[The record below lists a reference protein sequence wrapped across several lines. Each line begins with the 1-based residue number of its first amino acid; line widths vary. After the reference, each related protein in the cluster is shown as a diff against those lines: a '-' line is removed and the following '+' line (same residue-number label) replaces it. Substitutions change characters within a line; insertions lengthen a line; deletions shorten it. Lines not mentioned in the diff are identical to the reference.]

1 MNANILYDK
10 ILFNLQYRK
19 MIMSKKIASARISEK
34 SSQLLQNLNNSLP
47 FDKVLYRE
55 DIEGSKAHAFMLSE
69 QGIISKEDYV
79 KIEAGLSEILEE
91 IESGIFTLDGNDE
104 DIHMA
109 VESRLTQKIGDAG
122 KRLHTA
128 RSRNDQVA
136 LDFRLYVQHNTKVIA
151 QLLLQNIATLI
162 EIAKQNV
169 ETMLPGMTHLQHA
182 QPINFGYHMMAYA
195 SMFKRDYE
203 RFVSSYA
210 RNNYSPIGCAAL
222 AGTPHPINRKIT
234 AEKLGFSAPTLNCL
248 DTVSDRDFA
257 LEMLFNVATMMMHIS
272 RLSEELIL
280 WSASEFKWIT
290 LSDRHATG
298 SSIMPQKKN
307 PDIPELLR
315 GKTGRVNGNLIGL
328 LTVMKGLPLAYNKD
342 MQEDK
347 EGVFDSVRTAILSL
361 QVLDEM
367 MREMTVNKAQ
377 MEKACMIGHL
387 SATDL
392 ADYLVREAG
401 LPFRD
406 AYHITGNAVNLA
418 EEKGLDISELSLEEL
433 KNIDER
439 IGKDVVKL
447 LDNRAS
453 MNARK
458 SEGGTA
464 TERTLEQ
471 IESMKEWRER
481 QNEYSLR

>member
-1 MNANILYDK
+1 MA
-10 ILFNLQYRK
+10 
-19 MIMSKKIASARISEK
+19 KKIASARITTESSE
-34 SSQLLQNLNNSLP
+34 LLQALNNSLP
-47 FDKVLYRE
+47 FDKVLYQE
-55 DIEGSKAHAFMLSE
+55 DISGSRAHAYMLKE
-69 QGIISKEDYV
+69 QGIISAEDYSRIDAGLAEILAD
-79 KIEAGLSEILEE
+79 IEAGRLL
-91 IESGIFTLDGNDE
+91 LDGDDE

-109 VESRLTQKIGDAG
+109 IEGELTRRIGDAG

-136 LDFRLYVQHNTKVIA
+136 LDFRLYVQKHTRAIA
-151 QLLLQNIATLI
+151 DLLLENIRTLVDV
-162 EIAKQNV
+162 ASKHAD
-169 ETMLPGMTHLQHA
+169 TMLPGMTHLQHA

-203 RFVSSYA
+203 RFMDAYD

-222 AGTPHPINRKIT
+222 AGTPHPINRQT
-234 AEKLGFSAPTLNCL
+234 TSQKLGFEAPTLNCL

-257 LEMLFNVATMMMHIS
+257 LEILFNIATMMMHMS

-280 WSASEFKWIT
+280 WSAAEFKWVT

-315 GKTGRVNGNLIGL
+315 GKTGRVNGNLVAL

-347 EGVFDSVRTAILSL
+347 EGVFDSVETALLSL
-361 QVLDEM
+361 QVLNEM
-367 MREMTVNKAQ
+367 IADMTVNKAA
-377 MEKACMIGHL
+377 MEAACMVGHL
-387 SATDL
+387 TATDL
-392 ADYLVREAG
+392 ADYLVKEAG
-401 LPFRD
+401 IPFRD
-406 AYHITGNAVNLA
+406 AYHITGNVVNLA
-418 EEKGLDISELSLEEL
+418 EEKGKDISELTLEEL
-433 KNIDER
+433 QSIDDR
-439 IGKDVVKL
+439 IGEEVVAM

-453 MNARK
+453 MNARC

-471 IESMKEWRER
+471 AAAMKHWLAE
-481 QNEYSLR
+481 QK

>member
-1 MNANILYDK
+1 MGT
-10 ILFNLQYRK
+10 
-19 MIMSKKIASARISEK
+19 KIASARISE
-34 SSQLLQNLNNSLP
+34 SSSELLQKLNNSLP
-47 FDKVLYRE
+47 FDKVLYEE
-55 DIEGSKAHAFMLSE
+55 DITGSRAHAYMLSQ
-69 QGIISKEDYV
+69 QGIISEDDFQQ
-79 KIEAGLSEILEE
+79 IDNGLKEILSD
-91 IESGIFTLDGNDE
+91 IESGDFTLDGDDE

-109 VESRLTQKIGDAG
+109 IEGELTRRIGDAG

-136 LDFRLYVQHNTKVIA
+136 LDFRLFVLTNNKIIA
-151 QLLLQNIATLI
+151 KLILENINTLI
-162 EIAKQNV
+162 VLAKKHAQ
-169 ETMLPGMTHLQHA
+169 TLLPGMTHLQHA
-182 QPINFGYHMMAYA
+182 QPINFGFHMMAYA

-203 RFVSSYA
+203 RFMSSYE
-210 RNNYSPIGCAAL
+210 RNNLSPVGCAAL
-222 AGTPHPINRKIT
+222 AGTPHPIDRNTT
-234 AEKLGFSAPTLNCL
+234 AKKLGFSSPTLNCL

-257 LEMLFNVATMMMHIS
+257 LEILFNISTLMMHLS

-280 WSASEFKWIT
+280 WSTAEFKWIT
-290 LSDRHATG
+290 LSDKHATG

-315 GKTGRVNGNLIGL
+315 AKTGRANGNLIAL

-347 EGVFDSVRTAILSL
+347 EGVFDSVRTATLSL
-361 QVLDEM
+361 QVLEEM
-367 MREMTVNKAQ
+367 IADMTVNVEE

-392 ADYLVREAG
+392 ADYLVKEQN

-406 AYHITGNAVNLA
+406 AYHITGDAVNLA
-418 EEKGLDISELSLEEL
+418 EKKGLDISELSLSDL
-433 KNIDER
+433 QSIDER
-439 IGKDVVKL
+439 IDEGVIAL

-453 MNARK
+453 MNARV

-464 TERTLEQ
+464 TVRTLEQ
-471 IESMKEWRER
+471 VE
-481 QNEYSLR
+481 SLRGWIREQM

>member
-1 MNANILYDK
+1 
-10 ILFNLQYRK
+10 
-19 MIMSKKIASARISEK
+19 MSNKIASARISTK
-34 SSQLLQNLNNSLP
+34 SSQLLQDLNNSLP

-55 DIEGSKAHAFMLSE
+55 DIEGSRAHAFMLCE
-69 QGIISKEDYV
+69 QGIIGKDDY
-79 KIEAGLSEILEE
+79 AQ
-91 IESGIFTLDGNDE
+91 IESGLVEILAEVESGEFKLDGDDE

-109 VESRLTQKIGDAG
+109 IEGRLTEKVGDAG

-136 LDFRLYVQHNTKVIA
+136 LDFRLYVQSNTKAIGE
-151 QLLLQNIATLI
+151 LLLENIETLVTVAQ
-162 EIAKQNV
+162 EHS

-182 QPINFGYHMMAYA
+182 QPINFGYHMLAYT

-203 RFVSSYA
+203 RFMSSHE

-222 AGTPHPINRKIT
+222 AGTPHNISRQIT
-234 AEKLGFSAPTLNCL
+234 SDKLGFTAPTLNCL

-257 LEMLFNVATMMMHIS
+257 LEILFNISTMMMHMS

-280 WSASEFKWIT
+280 WSAAEFKWVT

-315 GKTGRVNGNLIGL
+315 GKTGRVNGNLVAL

-347 EGVFDSVRTAILSL
+347 EGVFDSVRTALLSL
-361 QVLDEM
+361 QVLNEM
-367 MREMTVNKAQ
+367 IADMTVNKDK
-377 MEKACMIGHL
+377 MEASCMVGHL

-392 ADYLVREAG
+392 ADYLVKEAG

-406 AYHITGNAVNLA
+406 AYHITGDAVNLA
-418 EEKGLDISELSLEEL
+418 EEKGLDISELSLEDL
-433 KNIDER
+433 QSVDRR
-439 IGKDVVKL
+439 IGEGVVAL

-453 MNARK
+453 MNARM

-464 TERTLEQ
+464 TVKTLEQ
-471 IESMKEWRER
+471 VESLKSW
-481 QNEYSLR
+481 LRKQE

>member
-1 MNANILYDK
+1 
-10 ILFNLQYRK
+10 
-19 MIMSKKIASARISEK
+19 MSKKIASARISEK
-34 SSQLLQNLNNSLP
+34 SSKLLQDLNNSLP

-55 DIEGSKAHAFMLSE
+55 DIEGSIAHAYMLSE
-69 QGIISKEDYV
+69 QKIITKEDY
-79 KIEAGLSEILEE
+79 KKIDLGLREILAEIEAGK
-91 IESGIFTLDGNDE
+91 FKLDGDDE

-109 VESRLTQKIGDAG
+109 IEGRLTAKIGDAG

-136 LDFRLYVQHNTKVIA
+136 LDFRLYVQNNTKSIA
-151 QLLLQNIATLI
+151 DFLLENIKTLVNVAEKNAT
-162 EIAKQNV
+162 V
-169 ETMLPGMTHLQHA
+169 MLPGMTHLQHA
-182 QPINFGYHMMAYA
+182 QPINFGYHMLAYA

-203 RFVSSYA
+203 RFVSSYE

-222 AGTPHPINRKIT
+222 AGTPHNISRQIT
-234 AEKLGFSAPTLNCL
+234 SDKLGFNAPTLNCL

-257 LEMLFNVATMMMHIS
+257 LEILFNISTMMMHIS

-280 WSASEFKWIT
+280 WSASEFGWVT

-315 GKTGRVNGNLIGL
+315 GKTGRVNGNLVSL

-347 EGVFDSVRTAILSL
+347 EGVFDSVRTALLSL
-361 QVLDEM
+361 QVLNEM
-367 MREMTVNKAQ
+367 IADMKINADK
-377 MEKACMIGHL
+377 MEKSCMIGHL

-392 ADYLVREAG
+392 ADYLVKEQG
-401 LPFRD
+401 MPFRD
-406 AYHITGNAVNLA
+406 AYHITGNVVNLA
-418 EEKGLDISELSLEEL
+418 EEKNVDISELSLDEL
-433 KNIDER
+433 QSIDSR
-439 IGKDVVKL
+439 IGEGVVKL

-453 MNARK
+453 MNARL
-458 SEGGTA
+458 SEGGTSTA
-464 TERTLEQ
+464 RTLEQ
-471 IESMKEWRER
+471 IESLNNWVKTQM
-481 QNEYSLR
+481 

>member
-1 MNANILYDK
+1 
-10 ILFNLQYRK
+10 
-19 MIMSKKIASARISEK
+19 MSKKIASARISEK
-34 SSQLLQNLNNSLP
+34 SSQLLQDLNNSLP
-47 FDKVLYRE
+47 FDKILYRE
-55 DIEGSKAHAFMLSE
+55 DIKGSQAHAYMLSE
-69 QGIISKEDYV
+69 QGIITKEDFV
-79 KIEAGLSEILEE
+79 QIDTGLEEILEE
-91 IESGIFTLDGNDE
+91 VESGVFKLDGDDE

-109 VESRLTQKIGDAG
+109 IEGRLTDKIGDAG

-136 LDFRLYVQHNTKVIA
+136 LDFRLYVQNNTKAIA
-151 QLLLQNIATLI
+151 SLLLENITTFVKTA
-162 EIAKQNV
+162 EEHAKV
-169 ETMLPGMTHLQHA
+169 MLPGMTHLQHA
-182 QPINFGYHMMAYA
+182 QPINFGYHMLAYA

-203 RFVSSYA
+203 RFVASYE

-222 AGTPHPINRKIT
+222 AGTPHNISRQIT
-234 AEKLGFSAPTLNCL
+234 SDKLGFNAPTLNCL

-257 LEMLFNVATMMMHIS
+257 LEILFNISTMMMHIS

-280 WSASEFKWIT
+280 WSASEFKWVT

-315 GKTGRVNGNLIGL
+315 GKTGRVNGNLVAL

-347 EGVFDSVRTAILSL
+347 EGVFDSVRTALLSL
-361 QVLDEM
+361 QVLNEM
-367 MREMTVNKAQ
+367 VADMTVNVEE

-392 ADYLVREAG
+392 ADYLVKEAG

-406 AYHITGNAVNLA
+406 AYHITGNVVNLA
-418 EEKGLDISELSLEEL
+418 EEKELDISELTLEEL
-433 KNIDER
+433 QSIDER
-439 IGKDVVKL
+439 IGEGVVAL

-453 MNARK
+453 MNVRV

-464 TERTLEQ
+464 TVRTLEQ
-471 IESMKEWRER
+471 VESLKSWLSS
-481 QNEYSLR
+481 QK

>member
-1 MNANILYDK
+1 V
-10 ILFNLQYRK
+10 
-19 MIMSKKIASARISEK
+19 SKKIASARISEK
-34 SSQLLQNLNNSLP
+34 SSKLLQELNNSLP

-55 DIEGSKAHAFMLSE
+55 DIEGSRAHAFMLCE
-69 QGIISKEDYV
+69 QKIISKEDYLQ
-79 KIEAGLSEILEE
+79 IEQGLIDIYKEV
-91 IESGIFTLDGNDE
+91 ESGAFLLDGDDE

-109 VESRLTQKIGDAG
+109 IEGRLTDTIGDAG

-136 LDFRLYVQHNTKVIA
+136 LDFRLYVQKNTQKIADLLLENISTLIKVASKNTK
-151 QLLLQNIATLI
+151 TL
-162 EIAKQNV
+162 
-169 ETMLPGMTHLQHA
+169 LPGMTHLQHA
-182 QPINFGYHMMAYA
+182 QPINFGYHMLAYA

-203 RFVSSYA
+203 RFVSSYD

-234 AEKLGFSAPTLNCL
+234 AEKLGFKSPTLNCL

-257 LEMLFNVATMMMHIS
+257 LEILFNISTMMMHMS

-280 WSASEFKWIT
+280 WSASEFKFVQ
-290 LSDRHATG
+290 LSDKHATG

-315 GKTGRVNGNLIGL
+315 GKTGRVNGNLVAL

-347 EGVFDSVRTAILSL
+347 EGVFDSVRTALLSL
-361 QVLDEM
+361 EVLNEMIDEM
-367 MREMTVNKAQ
+367 TINVDK
-377 MEKACMIGHL
+377 MEKACMVGHL

-392 ADYLVREAG
+392 ADYLVKEVG
-401 LPFRD
+401 IPFRD
-406 AYHITGNAVNLA
+406 AYHITGNVVNVA
-418 EEKGLDISELSLEEL
+418 EDRGVDISELTLQELQSVDDRIEE
-433 KNIDER
+433 
-439 IGKDVVKL
+439 DVVAL

-453 MNARK
+453 MNARI
-458 SEGGTA
+458 SEGGTS
-464 TERTLEQ
+464 TIRTKEQ
-471 IESMKEWRER
+471 IESLLVWLKS
-481 QNEYSLR
+481 QK

>member
-1 MNANILYDK
+1 
-10 ILFNLQYRK
+10 
-19 MIMSKKIASARISEK
+19 MSKKIASARISEK
-34 SSQLLQNLNNSLP
+34 SSQLLQELNNSLP
-47 FDKVLYRE
+47 FDKVLYKE
-55 DIEGSKAHAFMLSE
+55 DIAGSRAHAFMLCE
-69 QGIISKEDYV
+69 QGIISKEDYE
-79 KIEAGLSEILEE
+79 K
-91 IESGIFTLDGNDE
+91 IESGLVEILAEVESGEFKLDGDDE

-109 VESRLTQKIGDAG
+109 VEGRLTQKVGDAG

-136 LDFRLYVQHNTKVIA
+136 LDFRLYVQGNTKAIA
-151 QLLLQNIATLI
+151 ELLLENIATLVKVA
-162 EIAKQNV
+162 EANV
-169 ETMLPGMTHLQHA
+169 ETLLPGMTHLQHA

-203 RFVSSYA
+203 RFMSSYE
-210 RNNYSPIGCAAL
+210 RNNFSPIGCAAL
-222 AGTPHPINRKIT
+222 AGTPHPIDRKIT
-234 AEKLGFSAPTLNCL
+234 AERLGFNAPTLNCL

-257 LEMLFNVATMMMHIS
+257 LEILFNISAMMMHMS

-315 GKTGRVNGNLIGL
+315 GKTGRVNGNLISL

-347 EGVFDSVRTAILSL
+347 EGVFDSVRTALLSL
-361 QVLDEM
+361 QVLNEM
-367 MREMTVNKAQ
+367 MAEMRVNKEA
-377 MEKACMIGHL
+377 MEAACMIGHL

-392 ADYLVREAG
+392 ADYLVKEQG

-418 EEKGLDISELSLEEL
+418 EEKGLDISELSLEDL
-433 KNIDER
+433 QSVDAR
-439 IGKDVVKL
+439 IGEGVVAL

-471 IESMKEWRER
+471 VESMKDWLKK
-481 QNEYSLR
+481 Q

>member
-1 MNANILYDK
+1 
-10 ILFNLQYRK
+10 
-19 MIMSKKIASARISEK
+19 MSKKIASARISTE
-34 SSQLLQNLNNSLP
+34 SSTLLQELNNSLP
-47 FDKVLYRE
+47 FDKVLYHE
-55 DIEGSKAHAFMLSE
+55 DITGSRAHAAMLAQ
-69 QGIISKEDYV
+69 QGIISTEDQAQIDAGLAEILAD
-79 KIEAGLSEILEE
+79 IEAGNFS
-91 IESGIFTLDGNDE
+91 LDGDDE

-109 VESRLTQKIGDAG
+109 IEGELTRRIGDAG

-136 LDFRLYVQHNTKVIA
+136 LDFRLYVQRNTHAIA
-151 QLLLQNIATLI
+151 GLILENIQTLI
-162 EIAKQNV
+162 AIAEENAQ
-169 ETMLPGMTHLQHA
+169 TMLPGMTHLQHA

-195 SMFKRDYE
+195 SMLKRDYE
-203 RFVSSYA
+203 RFMSSYE
-210 RNNYSPIGCAAL
+210 RNNFSPIGCAAL
-222 AGTPHPINRKIT
+222 AGTPHPIDRKAT
-234 AEKLGFSAPTLNCL
+234 AESLGFTAPSLNCL

-257 LEMLFNVATMMMHIS
+257 LEILFNISTLMMHMS

-280 WSASEFKWIT
+280 WSAAEFKWVT

-315 GKTGRVNGNLIGL
+315 GKTGRVNGNLVAL

-347 EGVFDSVRTAILSL
+347 EGVFDSVRTALLSL
-361 QVLDEM
+361 QVLNEM
-367 MREMTVNKAQ
+367 IADMTVNTEA
-377 MEKACMIGHL
+377 MEAACMIGHL

-392 ADYLVREAG
+392 ADYLVKDQG

-406 AYHITGNAVNLA
+406 AYHITGNVVNLA
-418 EEKGLDISELSLEEL
+418 EEKGVDISELSLEDL
-433 KNIDER
+433 QSIDER
-439 IGKDVVKL
+439 IGEGVVAL

-453 MNARK
+453 MNARQ

-464 TERTLEQ
+464 TVRVLEQ
-471 IESMKEWRER
+471 VNSMKEWIT
-481 QNEYSLR
+481 SL

>member
-1 MNANILYDK
+1 MA
-10 ILFNLQYRK
+10 
-19 MIMSKKIASARISEK
+19 KKIASARISAE
-34 SSQLLQNLNNSLP
+34 SSQLLQELNNSLP

-55 DIEGSKAHAFMLSE
+55 DIEGSRAHAYMLKE
-69 QGIISKEDYV
+69 QEIISEEDYE
-79 KIEAGLSEILEE
+79 KIEKGLGEILKDIEE
-91 IESGIFTLDGNDE
+91 GRLSLDGDDE

-109 VESRLTQKIGDAG
+109 IEGELTRRIGDAG

-136 LDFRLYVQHNTKVIA
+136 LDFRLYVQNNTKAIA
-151 QLLLQNIATLI
+151 GLLLEIIQTLVKVA
-162 EIAKQNV
+162 EENA

-203 RFVSSYA
+203 RFMGSYE

-222 AGTPHPINRKIT
+222 AGTPHPINRQT
-234 AEKLGFSAPTLNCL
+234 TSDKLGFNAPTLNCL

-257 LEMLFNVATMMMHIS
+257 LEILFNIATMMMHMS

-280 WSASEFKWIT
+280 WSAAEFRWII

-315 GKTGRVNGNLIGL
+315 GKTGRVNGNLVAL

-347 EGVFDSVRTAILSL
+347 EGVFDSVKTALLSL
-361 QVLDEM
+361 QVLNEM
-367 MREMTVNKAQ
+367 IADMTVNKEA
-377 MEKACMIGHL
+377 MEHACMVGHL

-392 ADYLVREAG
+392 ADYLVKEQG

-406 AYHITGNAVNLA
+406 AYHITGNVVNLA
-418 EEKGLDISELSLEEL
+418 EKKGVDISELSLSEL
-433 KNIDER
+433 QSVDER
-439 IGKDVVKL
+439 IGEGVIAL
-447 LDNRAS
+447 LDIRAS
-453 MNARK
+453 MNARQ

-464 TERTLEQ
+464 TSRTLEQ
-471 IESMKEWRER
+471 VESLKAWL
-481 QNEYSLR
+481 NSLV

>member
-1 MNANILYDK
+1 
-10 ILFNLQYRK
+10 
-19 MIMSKKIASARISEK
+19 MSKKIASARISEK
-34 SSQLLQNLNNSLP
+34 SSQLLQDLNNSLP
-47 FDKVLYRE
+47 FDKILYRE
-55 DIEGSKAHAFMLSE
+55 DIKGSQAHAYMLSE
-69 QGIISKEDYV
+69 QGIITKEDFV
-79 KIEAGLSEILEE
+79 QIDAGLEEILEE
-91 IESGIFTLDGNDE
+91 VESGVFKLDGDDE

-109 VESRLTQKIGDAG
+109 IEGRLTDKIGDAG

-136 LDFRLYVQHNTKVIA
+136 LDFRLYVQNNTKAIA
-151 QLLLQNIATLI
+151 SLLLGNITTFIKTA
-162 EIAKQNV
+162 EEHAQV
-169 ETMLPGMTHLQHA
+169 MLPGMTHLQHA
-182 QPINFGYHMMAYA
+182 QPINFGYHMLAYA

-203 RFVSSYA
+203 RFVASYE

-222 AGTPHPINRKIT
+222 AGTPHNISRQIT
-234 AEKLGFSAPTLNCL
+234 SDKLGFNAPTLNCL

-257 LEMLFNVATMMMHIS
+257 LEILFNISTMMMHMS

-280 WSASEFKWIT
+280 WSASEFKWVT

-315 GKTGRVNGNLIGL
+315 GKTGRVNGNLVAL

-347 EGVFDSVRTAILSL
+347 EGVFDSVRTALLSL
-361 QVLDEM
+361 QVLNEM
-367 MREMTVNKAQ
+367 VADMTVNIEE

-392 ADYLVREAG
+392 ADYLVKEAG

-406 AYHITGNAVNLA
+406 AYHITGNVVNLA
-418 EEKGLDISELSLEEL
+418 EEKELDISELTLEEL
-433 KNIDER
+433 QSIDKR
-439 IGKDVVKL
+439 IGEGVVAL

-453 MNARK
+453 MNARV

-464 TERTLEQ
+464 TVRTLEQ
-471 IESMKEWRER
+471 VESLKVWLE
-481 QNEYSLR
+481 NEQ

>member
-1 MNANILYDK
+1 
-10 ILFNLQYRK
+10 
-19 MIMSKKIASARISEK
+19 MSKKIASARISEK
-34 SSQLLQNLNNSLP
+34 SSKLLQALNNSLP

-55 DIEGSKAHAFMLSE
+55 DIEGSRAHAFMLAE
-69 QGIISKEDYV
+69 EGIISKEDYSQ
-79 KIEAGLSEILEE
+79 IEQGLIDIYEE
-91 IESGIFTLDGNDE
+91 VESGIFLLDGDDE

-109 VESRLTQKIGDAG
+109 IEGRLTDKIGDAG

-136 LDFRLYVQHNTKVIA
+136 LDFRLFVQKNTQQIA
-151 QLLLQNIATLI
+151 DLLLKNIVTLTRVSS
-162 EIAKQNV
+162 EN
-169 ETMLPGMTHLQHA
+169 TSTLLPGMTHLQHA

-203 RFVSSYA
+203 RFIASYE

-222 AGTPHPINRKIT
+222 AGTPHPINRKTT
-234 AEKLGFSAPTLNCL
+234 AERLGFKAPTLNCL

-257 LEMLFNVATMMMHIS
+257 LEILFNISTMMMHMS

-280 WSASEFKWIT
+280 WSASEFKFVQ
-290 LSDRHATG
+290 LSDKHATG

-315 GKTGRVNGNLIGL
+315 GKTGRVNGNLVSL

-347 EGVFDSVRTAILSL
+347 EGVFDSVKTALLSL
-361 QVLDEM
+361 EVLNEM
-367 MREMTVNKAQ
+367 IDEMTVNIEQ
-377 MEKACMIGHL
+377 MERACMIGHL

-392 ADYLVREAG
+392 ADYLVKDIG
-401 LPFRD
+401 MPFRD
-406 AYHITGNAVNLA
+406 AYHITGNVVNLA
-418 EEKGLDISELSLEEL
+418 EERGVDISELTFEEL
-433 KNIDER
+433 QRVDDR
-439 IGKDVVKL
+439 ITEGVVEL

-453 MNARK
+453 MNARI
-458 SEGGTA
+458 SEGGTS
-464 TERTLEQ
+464 TVRTNEQ
-471 IESMKEWRER
+471 IETLLEWIKTK
-481 QNEYSLR
+481 Q

>member
-1 MNANILYDK
+1 
-10 ILFNLQYRK
+10 
-19 MIMSKKIASARISEK
+19 MSKKIASARISEK
-34 SSQLLQNLNNSLP
+34 SSKLLEDLNNSLP
-47 FDKVLYRE
+47 FDKVLYQE
-55 DIEGSKAHAFMLSE
+55 DIAGSLAHAEMLSV
-69 QGIISKEDYV
+69 QGIISVEDY
-79 KIEAGLSEILEE
+79 KEIAAGLNAILEE
-91 IESGIFTLDGNDE
+91 VDTGVFLLDGDEE

-109 VESRLTQKIGDAG
+109 IEGRLTAKIGDAG

-136 LDFRLYVQHNTKVIA
+136 LDFRLFVQKNTIA
-151 QLLLQNIATLI
+151 IAKLLLSNINTLVI
-162 EIAKQNV
+162 VAKEHA

-182 QPINFGYHMMAYA
+182 QPINFGYHMLAYA

-203 RFVSSYA
+203 RFMSAYE
-210 RNNYSPIGCAAL
+210 RNNYSPLGCAAL
-222 AGTPHPINRKIT
+222 AGTPHVIDRELT
-234 AEKLGFSAPTLNCL
+234 ASKLGFTAPTLNCL

-257 LEMLFNVATMMMHIS
+257 LEILFNISTMMMHMS

-280 WSASEFKWIT
+280 WSASEFRWVT

-315 GKTGRVNGNLIGL
+315 GKTGRVNGNLVGL

-347 EGVFDSVRTAILSL
+347 EGVFDSVKTALLSL
-361 QVLDEM
+361 EVLDEM
-367 MREMTVNKAQ
+367 IADMRVNGDA
-377 MEKACMIGHL
+377 MERACMIGHL

-392 ADYLVREAG
+392 ADYLVKSQG

-406 AYHITGNAVNLA
+406 AYHITGNVVNLA
-418 EEKGLDISELSLEEL
+418 EERGVDISELTADEL
-433 KNIDER
+433 RSIDSR
-439 IGKDVVKL
+439 IGEEVVSL

-453 MNARK
+453 MNART
-458 SEGGTA
+458 SQGGTA

-471 IESMKEWRER
+471 ISFLESWLLS
-481 QNEYSLR
+481 QL